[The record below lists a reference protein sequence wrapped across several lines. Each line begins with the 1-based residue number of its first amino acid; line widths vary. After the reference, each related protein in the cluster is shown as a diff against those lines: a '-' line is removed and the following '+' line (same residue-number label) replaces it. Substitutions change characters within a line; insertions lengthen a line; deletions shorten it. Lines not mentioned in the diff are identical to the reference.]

1 MLPFK
6 STLLFVFPLDAHT
19 RTHTQTCT
27 HTVPYHQVAVVGQ
40 VDAVAVTIMF
50 TIVDAGNDS
59 ENVTESVLLM
69 TLVVAALLA
78 AVVFL

>member
-1 MLPFK
+1 M
-6 STLLFVFPLDAHT
+6 
-19 RTHTQTCT
+19 
-27 HTVPYHQVAVVGQ
+27 VGQ

-59 ENVTESVLLM
+59 EDVTESVLLM